1 MFPGLILSY
10 YGLLKWTTVIVL
22 AVGATGVLFVLTFML
37 PDVAQPNTIEEVAF
51 SLTPT
56 NDAP

>member
-22 AVGATGVLFVLTFML
+22 AAGATAVLFVLTFML
-37 PDVAQPNTIEEVAF
+37 PDVATPNISEEVAF
-51 SLTPT
+51 ALT
-56 NDAP
+56 NE